1 MSLCRNFGTVVAFVF
16 LASVDVVS
24 AQSGGPPQRPAGD
37 PRSSTPQPSES
48 SDAPEP
54 EDATGFTES
63 STLDQ
68 RTEINLLGQTD
79 TGAGESRRNENVQ
92 FNLVDNNAL
101 KELRVRLGTTAT
113 IIEEFKPAGG
123 YFGAEFGAS
132 PKGPLHMVGSGG
144 SGLHGSLYE
153 LHQNSVFTGRSFFQ
167 VGDVQPARE
176 NDYGFNVGAPGW
188 AGSHWSID
196 ASRQKL
202 RGVVNGN
209 VLVPKPDE
217 RTPLTDDPAIRP
229 IVERYLAAYP
239 AALPNR
245 TDINERALNT
255 NAPQRIDNNNVSTRL
270 DQLLGGRDSL
280 YFQYSLTTQQVDA
293 FQLVAGQNPDADIK
307 SHKATMTWNRSWTA
321 QTVTDFS
328 VGFDRL
334 RTLLVPE
341 ENAVGPFVSVSG
353 LQGLGPVGSIPI
365 DRALNRS
372 RYAGRV
378 NRVRGGHNWTAGF
391 EVLRRQLN
399 GTKAMFTEGSS
410 ALETTLAMTPSRIY
424 ASACR
429 RKASFRSV
437 TFTAAI
443 ATGTSN
449 STRVIPGASAP
460 TWRSTSGSVSNRS
473 RVPMRSTGWIPLR
486 TPATA
491 IT

>member
-1 MSLCRNFGTVVAFVF
+1 MSLYRNFGTVVAFVF
-16 LASVDVVS
+16 LVSVDVVS
-24 AQSGGPPQRPAGD
+24 AQSGGPPQCPAGD

-48 SDAPEP
+48 GDAPDP
-54 EDATGFTES
+54 EDAAGFTES

-153 LHQNSVFTGRSFFQ
+153 LHQNSVFTARSFFQ

-217 RTPLTDDPAIRP
+217 RTPLTPRSVPSSNDTLPRTSGPAQP
-229 IVERYLAAYP
+229 HRYQRARAQYEC
-239 AALPNR
+239 AAL
-245 TDINERALNT
+245 
-255 NAPQRIDNNNVSTRL
+255 
-270 DQLLGGRDSL
+270 DQQQQYVDSPRP
-280 YFQYSLTTQQVDA
+280 A
-293 FQLVAGQNPDADIK
+293 
-307 SHKATMTWNRSWTA
+307 
-321 QTVTDFS
+321 
-328 VGFDRL
+328 
-334 RTLLVPE
+334 
-341 ENAVGPFVSVSG
+341 
-353 LQGLGPVGSIPI
+353 
-365 DRALNRS
+365 S
-372 RYAGRV
+372 RR
-378 NRVRGGHNWTAGF
+378 
-391 EVLRRQLN
+391 
-399 GTKAMFTEGSS
+399 
-410 ALETTLAMTPSRIY
+410 P
-424 ASACR
+424 
-429 RKASFRSV
+429 
-437 TFTAAI
+437 
-443 ATGTSN
+443 
-449 STRVIPGASAP
+449 
-460 TWRSTSGSVSNRS
+460 
-473 RVPMRSTGWIPLR
+473 
-486 TPATA
+486 
-491 IT
+491 